1 MTAATYVSASAI
13 LPGFVPLADRLTEL
27 RRQRD
32 EALLE
37 SRPTGRGDDADRATN
52 VDAHIRL
59 AVLERR
65 IADVELALAN
75 QHETDDADPTV
86 APGRSVTLDFGDGP
100 ELYFVGSAEQ
110 AGPDLQV
117 VTPDSAV
124 GRALLGA
131 RAGFRATYATR
142 TGRKQEVRVVDVA

>member
-1 MTAATYVSASAI
+1 MTATASA
-13 LPGFVPLADRLTEL
+13 PAFVPLADRLAEL

-37 SRPTGRGDDADRATN
+37 ARPTGRGDDADRATN

-59 AVLERR
+59 AVLDRR

-75 QHETDDADPTV
+75 QHELDGTEPTV

-100 ELYFVGSAEQ
+100 ELYFVGSTEQ
-110 AGPDLQV
+110 AGPDLQI

-131 RAGFRATYATR
+131 RAGFRTTYVTR
-142 TGRKQEVRVVDVA
+142 AGRAQEVRVVDVA

>member
-1 MTAATYVSASAI
+1 MTAAASA
-13 LPGFVPLADRLTEL
+13 PGFVSLTDRLSDL

-37 SRPTGRGDDADRATN
+37 ARPTGRGDDADRATN
-52 VDAHIRL
+52 VDAQIRL

-65 IADVELALAN
+65 IADVELALT
-75 QHETDDADPTV
+75 HRDEFSGSEPTV

-100 ELYFVGSAEQ
+100 ELYFVGSTEQ
-110 AGPDLQV
+110 ASPEMQV

-124 GRALLGA
+124 GRVLIGA
-131 RAGFRATYATR
+131 RAGFRTTYQPRPGSAL
-142 TGRKQEVRVVDVA
+142 EVRVVDVA

>member
-1 MTAATYVSASAI
+1 MTAATLAPA
-13 LPGFVPLADRLTEL
+13 PTPAFVPLTERLAEL

-37 SRPTGRGDDADRATN
+37 ARPTGRGDDADRATN

-65 IADVELALAN
+65 IADVELALAD
-75 QHETDDADPTV
+75 QHEVDGAEPTV

-131 RAGFRATYATR
+131 GPGFRTTYATR
-142 TGRKQEVRVVDVA
+142 AGRTQEVRVVSVA